1 MFDAGLEI
9 ADGLSQ
15 LSDERAATSHEL
27 HSDEAHNLAHHRT
40 MRGAVYC
47 SETLRLM
54 SVQGQKA
61 TLRWIGQ
68 YPLIPFARRL
78 RTAASCLS
86 GHWSNESLIRPWPS
100 ML

>member
-15 LSDERAATSHEL
+15 LSDQRAATSHEL

-54 SVQGQKA
+54 SVQGQK
-61 TLRWIGQ
+61 RHCGGSGNI
-68 YPLIPFARRL
+68 RL
-78 RTAASCLS
+78 
-86 GHWSNESLIRPWPS
+86 SLKHS
-100 ML
+100 LGD